1 MALVRDPWASGLFQL
16 RRPADGG
23 DCAVGY
29 ATLARDA
36 LGQPLAR
43 LILWT
48 PEGTGSDGYFWA
60 GDTYLL
66 GNLIDATVEIVLDW
80 RLETGEI
87 GREES
92 FPLAARETDEILY
105 VPAEYDDD
113 EFSPRLRMR
122 SGRRGRWSRWKM
134 RHWSSSG
141 LARWRTIRSR
151 SDPRTCTGG
160 AGRHNQA
167 RHLCWHRTPSH
178 YLHNERLGLS

>member
-1 MALVRDPWASGLFQL
+1 MPHGRACPSPPLTGTSRLLAPHRASGLFQL
-16 RRPADGG
+16 RRPADGD

-29 ATLARDA
+29 ATLTRDA

-87 GREES
+87 EREES
-92 FPLAARETDEILY
+92 FPLAARETNEILY
-105 VPAEYDDD
+105 APAEYDDD
-113 EFSPRLRMR
+113 EVFAALADAIRPRWQVEPVEDATLEQLRT
-122 SGRRGRWSRWKM
+122 GT
-134 RHWSSSG
+134 
-141 LARWRTIRSR
+141 LAH
-151 SDPRTCTGG
+151 DPFEKRF
-160 AGRHNQA
+160 AHMHR
-167 RHLCWHRTPSH
+167 WHRPT
-178 YLHNERLGLS
+178 